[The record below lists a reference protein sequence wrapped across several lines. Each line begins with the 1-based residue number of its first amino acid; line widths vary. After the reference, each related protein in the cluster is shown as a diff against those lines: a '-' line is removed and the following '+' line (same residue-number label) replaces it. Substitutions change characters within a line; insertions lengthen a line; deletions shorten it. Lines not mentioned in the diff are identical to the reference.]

1 MGMRAVSPHPLPAP
15 GGRGEVGESHHFDRM
30 GMRERDRSD
39 MHYLTTG
46 SVILQEVP
54 HPMGEP
60 YFIHGVLIFLASLA
74 SWRFKCCFE
83 VKSKKPAAAGYVSAH
98 KAKTPLK

>member
-30 GMRERDRSD
+30 GMRERSG

-46 SVILQEVP
+46 LVTQDL
-54 HPMGEP
+54 
-60 YFIHGVLIFLASLA
+60 
-74 SWRFKCCFE
+74 
-83 VKSKKPAAAGYVSAH
+83 
-98 KAKTPLK
+98 KTHDSMNFQVTPWSYGMFCKVRRCERI